1 MAGEYHLEGL
11 AVPESLDRLHAL
23 MDRVRSE
30 HQEIDPTELM
40 LFETAIV
47 EIHGNVVQHG
57 RPEGKVLYAFD
68 LQVCSD
74 RLVGSLADNGDAVQD
89 LSGRS
94 GLVGKDAES
103 GRGLQLAR
111 AALDDLVFA
120 RRENRN
126 TWQMVKRRSA

>member
-30 HQEIDPTELM
+30 HQEVDATELM

-57 RPEGKVLYAFD
+57 QPQGKVLYAFD
-68 LQVCSD
+68 LEVCTD
-74 RLVGSLADNGDAVQD
+74 QLVGSLADNGEAVPD

-94 GLVGKDAES
+94 GLVGEDAES

-111 AALDDLVFA
+111 AALDDLRFT
-120 RRENRN
+120 RHNDRN
-126 TWQMVKRRSA
+126 NWQMVKRRTA